1 VAKRTKAFWIRLSV
15 LLFVLFVVVLWGIRD
30 TWTRRERLAWDHTLD
45 IAVVL
50 VHVAGTEPAD
60 PTAMAAMTTR
70 ADALAAR
77 LAEEQ
82 RRYRSGAPAPFRFHV
97 KGPVEANATAP
108 APASDSLGDLAKQ
121 AWDVSKWTDAIDADA
136 GIVASHYDSRI
147 YVMVKKATSDDR
159 AFVEGRS
166 EQGGRRGFVEVDLDA
181 AMVDLALIVVAH
193 ETFHTLG
200 ATDKYDAQGRAR
212 FPEGFVDPNAS
223 PQYPQKRAEVMA
235 RNRPVAPGDER
246 VPDSIDELGVGR
258 VTAEEIRWSRA
269 PSAQ

>member
-1 VAKRTKAFWIRLSV
+1 MATRTKAFWIRLGV
-15 LLFVLFVVVLWGIRD
+15 LLFVLFVVVLWAIRD
-30 TWTRRERLAWDHTLD
+30 TWTRRERLTWDHTLD
-45 IAVVL
+45 VAVIL

-60 PTAMAAMTTR
+60 PTATGAMAAR
-70 ADALAAR
+70 ADALATR

-82 RRYRSGAPAPFRFHV
+82 RRYRTGSPAPFRFHV
-97 KGPVEANATAP
+97 KGPVEASAAAP
-108 APASDSLGDLAKQ
+108 VPASDSFGDLARQ
-121 AWDVSKWTDAIDADA
+121 AWDVSKWTDDVDASA

-147 YVMVKKATSDDR
+147 YVMVKKAANDDR

-166 EQGGRRGFVEVDLDA
+166 EQGGRRGFVDVDLDA

-212 FPEGFVDPNAS
+212 FPEGFVEPSAS

-246 VPDSIDELGVGR
+246 VPESLDELGVGS
-258 VTAEEIRWSRA
+258 VTAAEIRWSS
-269 PSAQ
+269 PQ